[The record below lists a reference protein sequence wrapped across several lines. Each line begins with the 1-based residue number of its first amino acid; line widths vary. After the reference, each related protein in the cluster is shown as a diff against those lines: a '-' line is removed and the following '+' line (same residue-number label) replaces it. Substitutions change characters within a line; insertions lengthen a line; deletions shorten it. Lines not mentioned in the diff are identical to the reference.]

1 MATAFEKLQQTFRE
15 IGVPFELTD
24 TSDSYPEDAGID
36 GEIINTIIMVN
47 FTGSK
52 DSVYFEFDLD
62 GKFRE
67 IHTDRMDYDEAIKRH
82 NS

>member
-1 MATAFEKLQQTFRE
+1 MTTAFEKLQQTFRE

-52 DSVYFEFDLD
+52 DSVYFEFDLS
-62 GKFRE
+62 GNFKE
-67 IHTDRMDYDEAIKRH
+67 VHTDRLDYREAIKYY